1 MKNIATFF
9 LLLAVMAVA
18 CSSPIK
24 GIFGKKTPHEKY
36 ADKLDARDLDKTP
49 EGRQWLAA
57 SQKALSAP
65 LSIELPYSQQGY
77 FHADKPRAL
86 GLAFTAHAGERI
98 SFNLSF
104 KRDPGL
110 VLYADLFR
118 AGGSTE
124 PILSVDSS
132 SSQFSF
138 DIVEDGNYILRLQP
152 ELFRSGGYNLSI
164 SINPSLGFPVTDPK
178 AHVASIWGDKR
189 DGGKRKHE
197 GIDIFAKKG
206 SPAIAAADGVVTGVK
221 EGGLGGKVVWM
232 KANDKNF
239 YLYYAHL
246 DKQLVEQGQEVKKG
260 DVLGLVGN
268 TGNAR
273 YTPSHLHFGVYT
285 TEGPINPLPFVN
297 KETQVAPEPE
307 PRLLSG
313 YLKTIKKQKNGD
325 GSFISAN
332 TLLIPLAAHSR
343 GYFAETPDGQQVEV
357 PLNAVQFIKGPVRNS
372 PAMAS
377 AKEDGQRSSQKR
389 S

>member
-1 MKNIATFF
+1 
-9 LLLAVMAVA
+9 
-18 CSSPIK
+18 
-24 GIFGKKTPHEKY
+24 
-36 ADKLDARDLDKTP
+36 
-49 EGRQWLAA
+49 
-57 SQKALSAP
+57 
-65 LSIELPYSQQGY
+65 
-77 FHADKPRAL
+77 
-86 GLAFTAHAGERI
+86 
-98 SFNLSF
+98 
-104 KRDPGL
+104 
-110 VLYADLFR
+110 
-118 AGGSTE
+118 
-124 PILSVDSS
+124 
-132 SSQFSF
+132 
-138 DIVEDGNYILRLQP
+138 
-152 ELFRSGGYNLSI
+152 
-164 SINPSLGFPVTDPK
+164 
-178 AHVASIWGDKR
+178 
-189 DGGKRKHE
+189 
-197 GIDIFAKKG
+197 
-206 SPAIAAADGVVTGVK
+206 
-221 EGGLGGKVVWM
+221 M

-372 PAMAS
+372 PALAS